1 MYTVLKLT
9 ECRTVIFLFLP
20 VALGYYSTLDQQSN
34 KQQDGIIKLPEQ
46 AVAFRTIHILVI
58 QQ

>member
-9 ECRTVIFLFLP
+9 ECRTVIFLP